1 MQDTGGRGMKIPR
14 ILLAAGSSGS
24 GKTLITCGLL
34 EALVERGLK
43 TASFKCGPDYIDPMF
58 HSRVIGTKS
67 RNLDTFFTGS
77 EVTKYLLTRNARD
90 CEIAVMEGVM
100 GFYDGVAGTTTTASA
115 YDLAKVTDTPVI
127 LIVNS
132 RGMSVSLAAYVKGFL
147 EYKKDSHIKG
157 VIFNQMSP
165 MLYPRMKKLLEEELG
180 VAVLGY
186 VPKVED
192 CVIESRHLGLVLPDE
207 IPELKDRL
215 HKLAGVL
222 EETLDIDRILELAGE
237 APDLLDAKPESVTDF
252 RLSAPVRIGVAED
265 EAFCFFY
272 ADNFRLLG
280 EMGAEIVPFSPMED
294 KQLPDDL
301 DGLLLYG
308 GYPELNGKKLEQNTT
323 MKDMIREKLKAGM
336 PCMAECGGFMYLH
349 EEMEGM
355 DGNFYQMA
363 GVIPGK
369 AYRTPKLS
377 RFGYVTLT
385 QKKPALGMEDFGEI
399 PAHEFHYF
407 DSENCGG
414 DFHAAKPESK
424 RGWDCIHGTDTM
436 LAGFPHLYYYG
447 NPEVPKA
454 FLKKCLAY
462 KKQRCSCKQE
472 GQEE

>member
-67 RNLDTFFTGS
+67 RNLDTFFTVPK
-77 EVTKYLLTRNARD
+77 VTKYLLTRNARD
-90 CEIAVMEGVM
+90 CEVAVMEGVM
-100 GFYDGVAGTTTTASA
+100 GFYDGVAGTTTRASA

-180 VAVLGY
+180 VVVLGY